1 MDAGRLAVLIFNGL
15 VTGSFYAV
23 IALGLAIIFGMMRV
37 VNFAHGA
44 FYMLGAFGA
53 YILLDQ
59 WHIGFWWAL
68 VLAPLVI
75 GAVGMV
81 LERLLFRRLYHLD
94 PLYNFLLSFAV
105 ATIIQDAM
113 RLRYSVQGKPY
124 RVTSPLL
131 AGVKHIGPTF
141 YPTYR
146 LFVILFSVI
155 ICIAVWFIIERTR
168 IGMVVRAAT
177 EKPALTRALGVNVD
191 RWITPV
197 FGFGVALAALGGV
210 LAAPMQQV
218 KPSMGEDL
226 IIVIFAVVVIG
237 GMGSIAGSVVAGL
250 TIGVVAAVGEAYYS
264 QISSTLVFIVMA
276 IVLLVRPAGLFGSV
290 EAT

>member
-68 VLAPLVI
+68 LLAPLAI
-75 GAVGMV
+75 GAVGML
-81 LERLLFRRLYHLD
+81 LERFLFRRLYHLD

-124 RVTSPLL
+124 RVTAPLL

-155 ICIAVWFIIERTR
+155 VCIAVWFIIERTR

-250 TIGVVAAVGEAYYS
+250 AIGVVAAVGEAYYS

>member
-1 MDAGRLAVLIFNGL
+1 MSAVQIFNGL
-15 VTGSFYAV
+15 VTGSFYALV
-23 IALGLAIIFGMMRV
+23 ALGLSIIFGMMRV

-53 YILLDQ
+53 YVLFDE
-59 WHIGFWWAL
+59 WGIGFWWAL
-68 VLAPLVI
+68 ILAPLAI
-75 GAVGMV
+75 GSVGMA
-81 LERLLFRRLYHLD
+81 LERLLFRRLYGLD

-113 RLRYSVQGKPY
+113 RLRYGAQGKPY
-124 RVTSPLL
+124 RVDSPLL
-131 AGVKHIGPTF
+131 GGVKQIGETF

-146 LFVILFSVI
+146 LFVILFAVI
-155 ICIAVWFIIERTR
+155 ICVLVWLIIERTR
-168 IGMVVRAAT
+168 VGMVVRAAT

-210 LAAPMQQV
+210 LAAAMQQV

-226 IIVIFAVVVIG
+226 IITIFAVVVIG

-250 TIGVVAAVGEAYYS
+250 AIGVVAAVGEAYYA
-264 QISSTLVFIVMA
+264 QISTTLVFIVMA

-290 EAT
+290 EGGGA

>member
-59 WHIGFWWAL
+59 WHVGFWWAL
-68 VLAPLVI
+68 ILAPLVI
-75 GAVGMV
+75 GAVGML
-81 LERLLFRRLYHLD
+81 LERLLFRRLSHLD

-113 RLRYSVQGKPY
+113 RLHYGVQGKPY

-131 AGVKHIGPTF
+131 AGVKPIGPTF

-146 LFVILFSVI
+146 LFVILFSVL
-155 ICIAVWFIIERTR
+155 ICIVVWFIIERTR

-290 EAT
+290 EAA

>member
-1 MDAGRLAVLIFNGL
+1 MSAVQLFNGL
-15 VTGSFYAV
+15 VTGSFYALV
-23 IALGLAIIFGMMRV
+23 ALGLSIIFGMMRV

-44 FYMLGAFGA
+44 CYMLGAFGA
-53 YILLDQ
+53 YVLLDTF
-59 WHIGFWWAL
+59 HLGFWWAL
-68 VLAPLVI
+68 ICAPLVI
-75 GAVGMV
+75 GVVGML

-105 ATIIQDAM
+105 ATIVQDAM
-113 RLRYSVQGKPY
+113 RLRYGAQGKPY

-131 AGVKHIGPTF
+131 AGVQQIGSAV
-141 YPTYR
+141 YPKYR
-146 LFVILFSVI
+146 LFVILFSILV
-155 ICIAVWFIIERTR
+155 CVLVWFLIERTR
-168 IGMVVRAAT
+168 VGMVVRAAT

-197 FGFGVALAALGGV
+197 FGFGVALAAVGGV

-218 KPSMGEDL
+218 RPTMGEDL

-237 GMGSIAGSVVAGL
+237 GLGSIAGSVVAGL
-250 TIGVVAAVGEAYYS
+250 AIGVISAVGEAYYS

-276 IVLLVRPAGLFGSV
+276 IILLVRPAGLFGSV
-290 EAT
+290 EGG

>member
-1 MDAGRLAVLIFNGL
+1 MSAVQLFNGL
-15 VTGSFYAV
+15 VTGSFYAL
-23 IALGLAIIFGMMRV
+23 ISLGLAIIFGMMRV

-53 YILLDQ
+53 YVLLDTWQ
-59 WHIGFWWAL
+59 IGFWWAL
-68 VLAPLVI
+68 ILAPLVI
-75 GAVGMV
+75 GCVGMA
-81 LERLLFRRLYHLD
+81 LERLLFRRLYHVD

-113 RLRYSVQGKPY
+113 RLRYSAQGKPY
-124 RVTSPLL
+124 RVTTSLL
-131 AGVKHIGPTF
+131 GGVKHIGSTF

-146 LFVILFSVI
+146 LFVIIFSI
-155 ICIAVWFIIERTR
+155 IVCLIVWFIVERTR
-168 IGMVVRAAT
+168 VGMVIRAST

-237 GMGSIAGSVVAGL
+237 GMGSIAGSVIAGL
-250 TIGVVAAVGEAYYS
+250 AIGVVTAVGEAYYS

-290 EAT
+290 EST